1 MSDEETARVRES
13 RSEGITKMNEVK
25 TVDGWGCVAGMLGLV
40 AMGMA
45 LGLVV
50 AWAVM
55 VVTGISWT
63 EAVGWTVLGAA
74 GLGVLLLLTAIDG

>member
-1 MSDEETARVRES
+1 
-13 RSEGITKMNEVK
+13 MNEVR
-25 TVDGWGCVAGMLGLV
+25 TVDGWGCVAGVLGLV
-40 AMGMA
+40 AMGLA

-55 VVTGISWT
+55 VVTGVSWT
-63 EAVGWTVLGAA
+63 EAVGWTVLGAT